1 MDSDDTASSRQRQP
15 GFTSIAVAQTW
26 SPGHLRSLA
35 SDVASSMLD
44 PTVQR
49 LDIEEGGI
57 SPWKYK
63 TGQCGAED
71 QAGLSTDD
79 HALRGSF
86 SRSAS
91 SVGCLTAS
99 VVCGLSQMYKE
110 C

>member
-35 SDVASSMLD
+35 SDVATSMLGD

-49 LDIEEGGI
+49 LDIEEGGV

-63 TGQCGAED
+63 TGQGGAED
-71 QAGLSTDD
+71 QAGMSADD

-91 SVGCLTAS
+91 SVGCFTAS
-99 VVCGLSQMYKE
+99 VECGSS
-110 C
+110 